1 MSRTKIFYF
10 TTDSKIGG
18 TERMILALLEGLD
31 RNKYEPFLCAI
42 KPGGALLPEAEKLG
56 VKAVTLNAGS
66 RTDLP
71 ALCGIIPML
80 RKEKPGILHTFL
92 FHANIAGRIAGRMC
106 GVPVIISSQRSVDKW
121 RKPWHSALD
130 KWTSGLCN
138 LIISNSEAGRKALI
152 EREKIDPAR
161 VITIHNGIN
170 AEKFAAAACGADAG
184 AARKAFGFAPGDTVL
199 GIIANLRA
207 VKGHKFLLKAFQNVR
222 RTTPDVR
229 LKLLVV
235 GEGKLEG
242 ELKDLADKLG
252 VSNDTVFAGFR
263 DEIPRVLAAID
274 IFVLPSLWEGFPV
287 SVIEAMASGKP
298 VIASRA
304 GGIPEAIVE
313 GETGLLVPP
322 GDVPALEKAIEA
334 LAGSPELA
342 KKMGEAGRK
351 KAGSEFG
358 IEKMISK
365 TEGVY
370 ERLTGNRDK
379 H

>member
-31 RNKYEPFLCAI
+31 RNKYEPFLCTI

-56 VKAVTLNAGS
+56 VRAATLNAGS

-71 ALCGIIPML
+71 ALSGIIQLL

-106 GVPVIISSQRSVDKW
+106 GVPAIISSQRSVDEW

-130 KWTSGLCN
+130 RWTSGLCD

-152 EREKIDPAR
+152 ERERIGPLKI
-161 VITIHNGIN
+161 ITIHNGIN
-170 AEKFAAAACGADAG
+170 AEKFKAGADTAG
-184 AARKAFGFAPGDTVL
+184 ARKVFGFQPGDTVI

-207 VKGHKFLLKAFQNVR
+207 VKGHKYLFKAFQNVR

-242 ELKDLADKLG
+242 ELRDLADKLG
-252 VSNDTVFAGFR
+252 VSNDVVFAGFR
-263 DEIPRVLAAID
+263 NDVPQVLAAID

-287 SVIEAMASGKP
+287 SVLEAMASGKP

-304 GGIPEAIVE
+304 GGIPEAVVE

-322 GDVPALEKAIEA
+322 GDVPALEKAISA
-334 LAGSPELA
+334 LACSPELA
-342 KKMGEAGRK
+342 KKMGEAGRE
-351 KAGSEFG
+351 KAVSDFG
-358 IEKMISK
+358 IEKMIRK
-365 TEGVY
+365 TEGIY
-370 ERLTGNRDK
+370 ERLTGN
-379 H
+379 